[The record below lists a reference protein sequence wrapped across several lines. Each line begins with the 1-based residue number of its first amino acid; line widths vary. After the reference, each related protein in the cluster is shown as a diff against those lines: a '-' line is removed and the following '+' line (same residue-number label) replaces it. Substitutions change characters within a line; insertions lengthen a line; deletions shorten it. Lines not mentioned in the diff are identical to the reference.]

1 MICNILKFADE
12 ASTSAIRPES
22 NACYLAVKSM
32 RSAMADPAWS
42 QVIFTQIDAARRVSE
57 NGRQLSLAISDNCR
71 MTNIELPRW
80 AADKLGLHLADPN
93 FRTDWNLV
101 LG

>member
-1 MICNILKFADE
+1 M
-12 ASTSAIRPES
+12 
-22 NACYLAVKSM
+22 AV
-32 RSAMADPAWS
+32 P
-42 QVIFTQIDAARRVSE
+42 
-57 NGRQLSLAISDNCR
+57 GRQLSLAISDNCR